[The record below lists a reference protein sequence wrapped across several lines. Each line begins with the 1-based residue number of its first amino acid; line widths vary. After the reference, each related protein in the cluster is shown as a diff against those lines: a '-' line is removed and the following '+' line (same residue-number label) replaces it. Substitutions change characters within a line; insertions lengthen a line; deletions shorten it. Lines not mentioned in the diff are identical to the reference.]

1 MIRIR
6 AYGIPAPQ
14 GSKKSF
20 GNGYFVEA
28 SQRVLPWRESVKEA
42 ALRDY
47 DGEPLSGPIE
57 ISILFLFPRPK
68 KHFGT
73 GKNANKLKSNAPVFV
88 TEKNKG
94 DLEKLER
101 AVYDG
106 LSQSSGGTAI
116 LDDCLVVKNSNMKRY
131 CIDGEKPGAIIS
143 INSINSNNKPEK

>member
-1 MIRIR
+1 MIKIR

-28 SQRVLPWRESVKEA
+28 SQRVMPWREAVKEA

-47 DGEPLSGPIE
+47 QGEPLDGPLEIE
-57 ISILFLFPRPK
+57 ILFLFPRPK

-73 GKNANKLKSNAPVFV
+73 GKNSKVLKSSAPIYV
-88 TEKNKG
+88 TERNRG

-101 AVYDG
+101 AVHDG
-106 LSQSSGGTAI
+106 LSRTSGGTAI
-116 LDDCLVVKNSNMKRY
+116 VDDSLIVKNANLKRY
-131 CIDGEKPGAIIS
+131 CTGAEHPGALITVRQIT
-143 INSINSNNKPEK
+143 

>member
-42 ALRDY
+42 TLRDY
-47 DGEPLSGPIE
+47 DGEPLSGAVE
-57 ISILFLFPRPK
+57 VSILFLFPRPK

-73 GKNANKLKSNAPVFV
+73 GKNANKLKENAPVFV
-88 TEKNKG
+88 IEKNKG

-101 AVYDG
+101 STYDA
-106 LSQSSGGTAI
+106 LSESTGGQQFWMIA
-116 LDDCLVVKNSNMKRY
+116 
-131 CIDGEKPGAIIS
+131 
-143 INSINSNNKPEK
+143 

>member
-42 ALRDY
+42 TLRDY

-73 GKNANKLKSNAPVFV
+73 GKNAKKLKLNAPVFV

-94 DLEKLER
+94 DIEKLER

-116 LDDCLVVKNSNMKRY
+116 LDDCLVVKNTNMKRY
-131 CIDGEKPGAIIS
+131 CIEGEKPGAIIS
-143 INSINSNNKPEK
+143 ISSIDSNNKPEK